1 MLIDTHCHISKD
13 DYDDIDKIIED
24 DFKEVD
30 KIIISGCSKKDI
42 IESLEIAEKNE
53 NIFVTIGYHPDQ
65 VDVVSDEDL
74 LFLEEK
80 CKNIKVVGIGEIGL
94 DYHYVDDNRDEQIAL
109 FEKQLGLAE
118 KLNMP
123 VVIHSR
129 DATKDTIDTLKKY
142 KVTGVIHCFSDNL
155 ENAKKYL
162 SLGFSLGIGGVWTF
176 KNTNL
181 KETVKEIPIDRI
193 ILETDSPYLAP
204 VPFRGE
210 KNEPKY
216 IPYIAKELSIQKE
229 LSLEEVSLETEKNI
243 KRIFNI

>member
-109 FEKQLGLAE
+109 FEKQLCLAE

-142 KVTGVIHCFSDNL
+142 KVTGVIHAFSGSIETANI
-155 ENAKKYL
+155 YI
-162 SLGFSLGIGGVWTF
+162 SMGFLIGIGGVVTF
-176 KNTNL
+176 KNSKL
-181 KETVKEIPIDRI
+181 
-193 ILETDSPYLAP
+193 Y
-204 VPFRGE
+204 
-210 KNEPKY
+210 
-216 IPYIAKELSIQKE
+216 
-229 LSLEEVSLETEKNI
+229 
-243 KRIFNI
+243 